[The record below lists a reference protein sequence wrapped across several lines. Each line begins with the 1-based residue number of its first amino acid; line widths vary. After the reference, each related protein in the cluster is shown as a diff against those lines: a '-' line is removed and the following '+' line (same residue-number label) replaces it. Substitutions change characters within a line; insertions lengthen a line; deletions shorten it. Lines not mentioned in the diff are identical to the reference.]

1 MICNRT
7 TEQGNTSRQEEALHR
22 HSKLKL
28 PHESLLY
35 MQASLVT
42 AATGEYAPCWCAG
55 TKTGCEDKPVKIER
69 RVGLRALALL
79 AALRA
84 SDTPVAAAAPSAAG
98 PAAEGCVD
106 GG

>member
-42 AATGEYAPCWCAG
+42 AATGEPAG
-55 TKTGCEDKPVKIER
+55 TKTGCEDKPVKIGR